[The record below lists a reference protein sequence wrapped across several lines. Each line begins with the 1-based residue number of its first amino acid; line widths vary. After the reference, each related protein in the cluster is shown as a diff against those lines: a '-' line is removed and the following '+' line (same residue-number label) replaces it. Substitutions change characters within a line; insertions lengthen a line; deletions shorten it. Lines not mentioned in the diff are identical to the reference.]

1 MSRPGDAAR
10 RAPTELAEL
19 LEEYDRA
26 LAHTDRLWTDLP
38 ESEVRWRPDERSSAI
53 AWHVGHQP
61 AVAHFLIR
69 NLTAAEPRLDHEL
82 DALFDSATP
91 EPDRGALPD
100 LDRLRRY
107 RAEVIARVRF
117 RVGEIDAG
125 RSGAP
130 DQLRAIAATVLTAI
144 VNHEYQHDQWIAEVR
159 RDQLDRSLPEPPV
172 SARLRTVDGYLVLT

>member
-1 MSRPGDAAR
+1 MNRPADTAGRD
-10 RAPTELAEL
+10 PIGLAEL

-26 LAHTDRLWTDLP
+26 LAHTDRLWTDLS

-69 NLTAAEPRLDHEL
+69 NLTAAEPRLDPEL

-91 EPDRGALPD
+91 EPERGALPD

-107 RAEVIARVRF
+107 RDELVSRVRF
-117 RVGEIDAG
+117 RIGEIAAG

-130 DQLRAIAATVLTAI
+130 DQLRAIAATVLTAV

-159 RDQLDRSLPEPPV
+159 RDQLGRSLPEPPA
-172 SARLRTVDGYLVLT
+172 STRLRTVDGYLVLV